1 MAHSFIKVDEPVI
14 YVISF
19 VSFLC
24 CDFHLLAL
32 WWIRLRRLISFL
44 MEKTEGETGLVL
56 MGRAMLSNSLIQ
68 YSVDGLGSLPVVC
81 PDYGGGSEDNGNLL
95 QRSHACSAA
104 LSTPNPSRPPLAHA
118 SSRDSWT
125 LVGKSE
131 SVSFVVTAPI
141 FWVLVCTRFCL
152 CPPSLFPQSCGSSVI
167 RFHWPP

>member
-1 MAHSFIKVDEPVI
+1 
-14 YVISF
+14 
-19 VSFLC
+19 
-24 CDFHLLAL
+24 
-32 WWIRLRRLISFL
+32 
-44 MEKTEGETGLVL
+44 

-125 LVGKSE
+125 LVGKSG
-131 SVSFVVTAPI
+131 SVSCGVTAPF
-141 FWVLVCTRFCL
+141 FWVLVHTDSVCALPESVSPVLCNFWLYGRVNGDLLQGGLCHTQACCTQSP
-152 CPPSLFPQSCGSSVI
+152 CPAAVHC
-167 RFHWPP
+167 

>member
-1 MAHSFIKVDEPVI
+1 MRIRG
-14 YVISF
+14 
-19 VSFLC
+19 LC
-24 CDFHLLAL
+24 KLHDWGGLTGGK
-32 WWIRLRRLISFL
+32 R
-44 MEKTEGETGLVL
+44 GLVL
-56 MGRAMLSNSLIQ
+56 VSKAMLSNSLIQ
-68 YSVDGLGSLPVVC
+68 YSVDGLGSLPVC

-152 CPPSLFPQSCGSSVI
+152 CPPRVCFPVLCKFLWLYGGVNGNLL
-167 RFHWPP
+167 REGLCL